1 MRETVTVPND
11 FDDKFIQISL
21 ESCRLHDCLS
31 VLTSKIDEIESPDY
45 LTLDELNR
53 ISALAKVI
61 EGYANHHS
69 NSVNNM
75 YTLVRCRKD

>member
-1 MRETVTVPND
+1 MKEKVAISND
-11 FDDKFIQISL
+11 FDNKFIQIAL

-69 NSVNNM
+69 NSINNM
-75 YTLVRCRKD
+75 YKLVRCRKD